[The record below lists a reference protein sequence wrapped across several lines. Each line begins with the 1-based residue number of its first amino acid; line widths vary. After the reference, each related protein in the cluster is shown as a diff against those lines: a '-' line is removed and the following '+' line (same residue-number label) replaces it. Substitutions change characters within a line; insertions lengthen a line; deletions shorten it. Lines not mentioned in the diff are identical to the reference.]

1 MQHAWP
7 WDISIAPTRY
17 EVSQTSKQTMYLDV
31 RLFLCSQQQLT
42 HSSKKKARSSG
53 LVPTPFAHGQPFLP
67 SSPADYMWGAF
78 IVGTPHVIWHYLA
91 EIADVYARSRV
102 FTQVHHRVYNMC
114 CTRSPSTSQREPRQY
129 KPEGKRKHRT
139 YMLLLDRARGGCYGV
154 LDLSCQ

>member
-1 MQHAWP
+1 MRGRGSHCKRVGTWMQHAWP

-102 FTQVHHRVYNMC
+102 FTQTSTPQSMYVLYQKPINIP
-114 CTRSPSTSQREPRQY
+114 TRAS
-129 KPEGKRKHRT
+129 
-139 YMLLLDRARGGCYGV
+139 AV
-154 LDLSCQ
+154 